1 MAAALSQDG
10 TEDRSSSSSSSSSEG
25 VDFPDGFPY
34 ETPMTLEEV
43 QEAIA
48 RIPSLVADKDSDGVL
63 REHWP
68 AVQFANRITNR
79 YSQVQRMKCRRK
91 GRTDSPLDV
100 YIKDQGRYDELIERA
115 RGNPREVTKI
125 RKDIFKKSPDC
136 SLFPISRVAYLMKY
150 LFGDDLSNVKWLD
163 MSAGWG
169 DRLIAAIALGLM
181 EYRGYD
187 PNEDMN
193 SAYQTII
200 EELGDKYRHSV
211 NIEPFET
218 AIPGMGRYDVAFTSP
233 PFFDFEIYSEAGTQ
247 STSKYRTVKEWTEDF
262 IIPYAQNAMN
272 ALRDGGYLVLYIEQ
286 HEHDYVTRLIEE
298 LGEPE
303 ILYMGYDDVP
313 NRRPFYI
320 WQKGVAQGDMEDA
333 AAAAA
338 TPSPDQGA
346 GASGSGG
353 AASAAAAAVPAKT
366 TLPPLPMPPTGSG
379 SDGRPYGVL
388 VLRGFGDLPSTGAFS
403 LMTSGFLTDSQSIPG
418 SAISHV
424 QEEKVRE
431 ILGLDNEE
439 PESDTLV
446 NVRAYDTLQHTDHR
460 LAIEDLV
467 RVLPQNAHALVE
479 VSTLPVECV
488 ERLVRIMIASGRKI
502 IIYRVIREAMP
513 EHFPRSKDDLSRI
526 RAVKGA
532 RASVVPGAKGQE
544 RFAHLT
550 EHEYDLVQEEITNA
564 VGHLK
569 DLGGKPQDLIYNPS
583 DALVRI
589 NDRVCELLTKDH
601 IPTRGKAR
609 ILYEPSELLSDYMGE
624 YKNGGS
630 LREYNTKVPIR
641 TGFIEKLVPSEWESG
656 ESETLVVEP
665 MRVKSG
671 GRSMNITSHTEIV
684 VKESGSGEAPFIP
697 LTWHRGDLRTIQM
710 HHEPLSTSMRVL

>member
-10 TEDRSSSSSSSSSEG
+10 TEDRSSS
-25 VDFPDGFPY
+25 DGFPY
-34 ETPMTLEEV
+34 ETPMTIEEV
-43 QEAIA
+43 QGAIT
-48 RIPSLVADKDSDGVL
+48 RIPSLIADKDGDGVL

-91 GRTDSPLDV
+91 GRTDSPFDV
-100 YIKDQGRYDELIERA
+100 YIKDQKRYNELIERA
-115 RGNPREVTKI
+115 RGNPRELTRI

-150 LFGDDLSNVKWLD
+150 LFGDNLSNVKWLD

-193 SAYQTII
+193 SAYQKII
-200 EELGDKYRHSV
+200 EELGDSYRHSV
-211 NIEPFET
+211 NIEPFESVT
-218 AIPGMGRYDVAFTSP
+218 PGNGGFDVAFTSP

-272 ALRDGGYLVLYIEQ
+272 SLRDGGYLVLYIEQ
-286 HEHDYVTRLIEE
+286 HEHDYVTKLIEE

-333 AAAAA
+333 VAPA
-338 TPSPDQGA
+338 PEQDR
-346 GASGSGG
+346 GASEAIGNEG
-353 AASAAAAAVPAKT
+353 AAAVPTET
-366 TLPPLPMPPTGSG
+366 TLPPLPMPSSSG
-379 SDGRPYGVL
+379 SDERPYGVL
-388 VLRGFGDLPSTGAFS
+388 VLRGFGDLPITGAFS
-403 LMTSGFLTDSQSIPG
+403 LMTSGFLTDSRSIPG
-418 SAISHV
+418 SAISHI

-439 PESDTLV
+439 PDPDTNTLV
-446 NVRAYDTLQHTDHR
+446 NVRGYDTLQHTDHR
-460 LAIEDLV
+460 LAIEDLM

-532 RASVVPGAKGQE
+532 RASVVPSARGQE

-550 EHEYDLVQEEITNA
+550 DHEYDLVHEEITNSI
-564 VGHLK
+564 GHLK

-583 DALVRI
+583 DSLVRI

-609 ILYEPSELLSDYMGE
+609 ILYEPSELLSDYIGE

-630 LREYNTKVPIR
+630 LREYNTRVPIR
-641 TGFIEKLVPSEWESG
+641 TGFIEKLVPSKWESE

-665 MRVKSG
+665 MRIKSG

-684 VKESGSGEAPFIP
+684 VKESASGEAPFIP
-697 LTWHRGDLRTIQM
+697 LSWHRGDLRTIQM